1 MSTNNLDFKGMIEA
15 NYNVLSNLEA
25 SIQGFFRKFEDIDT
39 KIVEKE
45 TAFINAKQEFKTLI
59 EEYRN
64 TLDQVRE
71 DFNLAVAKEQKE
83 FIEIANSNT
92 EKILK
97 TKEEELKQKLEAEE
111 HNIILKVKNLLEAM
125 ENFEDNINSKVADT
139 IKNLPVLLE
148 EEKDLIINKNLADIK
163 ETSKSLK
170 ESIEDY
176 RKILEQELESY
187 KNRLIEEV
195 KECKYT
201 LKSSVEDIKEVAED
215 IKAENITLNKNR
227 SSLEADYRKVNN
239 SLENVTKSTNNL
251 VKGINNVKYTFIINK
266 IYILLFSLLNSLF
279 ILRIIVPQKWQIN
292 FLGNKTLWTLIILAS
307 LLIILATG
315 DFIYRVIFPTIV
327 NFWEKIFNLIFTTS
341 SDEEAED

>member
-25 SIQGFFRKFEDIDT
+25 NIQAFFKTFENVDT
-39 KIVEKE
+39 KIIEKE
-45 TAFINAKQEFKTLI
+45 TAFANAKQEFKELI
-59 EEYRN
+59 EDYRTILEN
-64 TLDQVRE
+64 TRE
-71 DFNLAVAKEQKE
+71 EFKKALTSEQQE
-83 FIEIANSNT
+83 FIEVVNT
-92 EKILK
+92 NTNKMLEI
-97 TKEEELKQKLEAEE
+97 KEEELKQKLEAEE

-139 IKNLPVLLE
+139 IKNLPILLE

-187 KNRLIEEV
+187 KNRLVEEV

-266 IYILLFSLLNSLF
+266 IYILLFSLLNSIF
-279 ILRIIVPQKWQIN
+279 ILRIIVPQKWEIN
-292 FLGNKTLWTLIILAS
+292 FLGNKTLWTLIIIAS
-307 LLIILATG
+307 LLIIVAIG

-327 NFWEKIFNLIFTTS
+327 NVWEKIINIFFTFE
-341 SDEEAED
+341 EEAEED

>member
-45 TAFINAKQEFKTLI
+45 TAFINAKQEFKELI
-59 EEYRN
+59 EDYRS
-64 TLDQVRE
+64 TLDQARE
-71 DFNLAVAKEQKE
+71 DFNLALAKEQKE
-83 FIEIANSNT
+83 FIEVANSNT

-139 IKNLPVLLE
+139 IKNLPVALE

-163 ETSKSLK
+163 ETSKSLQA
-170 ESIEDY
+170 SIEDY

-187 KNRLIEEV
+187 KNTLIEEV
-195 KECKYT
+195 KECKYS
-201 LKSSVEDIKEVAED
+201 LIESVEDIKEVTDD
-215 IKAENITLNKNR
+215 IKKESITFQLN
-227 SSLEADYRKVNN
+227 
-239 SLENVTKSTNNL
+239 
-251 VKGINNVKYTFIINK
+251 
-266 IYILLFSLLNSLF
+266 
-279 ILRIIVPQKWQIN
+279 
-292 FLGNKTLWTLIILAS
+292 
-307 LLIILATG
+307 
-315 DFIYRVIFPTIV
+315 VIFIT
-327 NFWEKIFNLIFTTS
+327 
-341 SDEEAED
+341 

>member
-1 MSTNNLDFKGMIEA
+1 MSNLDFRGMIEA

-25 SIQGFFRKFEDIDT
+25 SIKGFFRKFEDIDT

-59 EEYRN
+59 EEYRS
-64 TLDQVRE
+64 TLDQARE
-71 DFNLAVAKEQKE
+71 DFNLALAKEQKE

-97 TKEEELKQKLEAEE
+97 TKEEELKQKLDLEE
-111 HNIILKVKNLLEAM
+111 NKILLKTKTLLEAM
-125 ENFEDNINSKVADT
+125 ESFQENINSKILDT

-148 EEKDLIINKNLADIK
+148 EEKDLIINKTLENIK
-163 ETSKSLK
+163 ETSKTLQSN
-170 ESIEDY
+170 IEDY
-176 RKILEQELESY
+176 RKILEQELEIY
-187 KNRLIEEV
+187 KNTLIEEV

-215 IKAENITLNKNR
+215 IKAENIILNKNR
-227 SSLEADYRKVNN
+227 SNLEADYQKVNN

-251 VKGINNVKYTFIINK
+251 VKGINNVKYTFVINK

-279 ILRIIVPQKWQIN
+279 ILRIIVPQKWEIN
-292 FLGNKTLWTLIILAS
+292 FLGTKTLWTLIILAS

-327 NFWEKIFNLIFTTS
+327 NVWEKIINIFFTFE
-341 SDEEAED
+341 DEAKED

>member
-1 MSTNNLDFKGMIEA
+1 MSNNLDFKGMIEA

-59 EEYRN
+59 EEYRS

-97 TKEEELKQKLEAEE
+97 TKEEELKQKLDLEE
-111 HNIILKVKNLLEAM
+111 NKILLKTKTLLEAM
-125 ENFEDNINSKVADT
+125 ENFNGNISIKIADT
-139 IKNLPVLLE
+139 IKNLPVELE
-148 EEKDLIINKNLADIK
+148 NQKDLYINKALENIK
-163 ETSKSLK
+163 ETSKSLQAN
-170 ESIEDY
+170 IEDY
-176 RKILEQELESY
+176 RKILEQELEIY
-187 KNRLIEEV
+187 KNRLVEEV

-201 LKSSVEDIKEVAED
+201 LKESVEDIKEVADD
-215 IKAENITLNKNR
+215 IKKESITLNKNR
-227 SSLEADYRKVNN
+227 SNLEADYNKVNT

-251 VKGINNVKYTFIINK
+251 VKGINNIKYTFIINK
-266 IYILLFSLLNSLF
+266 IYILLFSLLNSIF
-279 ILRIIVPQKWQIN
+279 ILRIIVPQKWSIN
-292 FLGNKTLWTLIILAS
+292 FLGNKTLWTLIIIAS
-307 LLIILATG
+307 LLIIVAIG

-327 NFWEKIFNLIFTTS
+327 NVWEKIINIFFTS

>member
-59 EEYRN
+59 EEYRS
-64 TLDQVRE
+64 TLDQARE
-71 DFNLAVAKEQKE
+71 DFNLALAKEQKE

-139 IKNLPVLLE
+139 IKNLPVALE

-163 ETSKSLK
+163 ETSKSLQA
-170 ESIEDY
+170 SIEDY

-187 KNRLIEEV
+187 KNTLIEEV
-195 KECKYT
+195 KECKYS
-201 LKSSVEDIKEVAED
+201 LIESVEDIKEVAED
-215 IKAENITLNKNR
+215 IKKENISLNKNR
-227 SSLEADYRKVNN
+227 SNLEADYQKVNN

-251 VKGINNVKYTFIINK
+251 VKSINDIKYTFIINK
-266 IYILLFSLLNSLF
+266 IYILLFSLLNSIF
-279 ILRIIVPQKWQIN
+279 ILRIIVPQKWSIN
-292 FLGNKTLWTLIILAS
+292 FLGNKTLWTLIVIAS
-307 LLIILATG
+307 LLIIVGIG
-315 DFIYRVIFPTIV
+315 DFIYRVVLPILS
-327 NFWEKIFNLIFTTS
+327 NLWEKICNFLFT
-341 SDEEAED
+341 SDEEAEED

>member
-25 SIQGFFRKFEDIDT
+25 NIQAFFKTFENVDS
-39 KIVEKE
+39 KIIEKE
-45 TAFINAKQEFKTLI
+45 TAFANAKQEFKELI
-59 EEYRN
+59 EDYKTILEN
-64 TLDQVRE
+64 TRE
-71 DFNLAVAKEQKE
+71 EFKKALTSEQQE
-83 FIEIANSNT
+83 FIEVVNANTN
-92 EKILK
+92 KILEI
-97 TKEEELKQKLEAEE
+97 KEEELKQKLEAEE
-111 HNIILKVKNLLEAM
+111 HNIILKAKNLLEAM
-125 ENFEDNINSKVADT
+125 KNFEDNINLKIADT

-148 EEKDLIINKNLADIK
+148 EEKDLIINKTLENIK

-187 KNRLIEEV
+187 KNRLVEEV

-201 LKSSVEDIKEVAED
+201 LKESVEDIKEVAED

-239 SLENVTKSTNNL
+239 SLENVTKSTSSL
-251 VKGINNVKYTFIINK
+251 VKSINNIKYTFIINK
-266 IYILLFSLLNSLF
+266 IYILLFSLLNSIF
-279 ILRIIVPQKWQIN
+279 ILRIIVPQKWEIN
-292 FLGNKTLWTLIILAS
+292 FLGTKTLWTLIVIAS
-307 LLIILATG
+307 LLIIVGIG

-327 NFWEKIFNLIFTTS
+327 NVWEKIINIFFTS

>member
-45 TAFINAKQEFKTLI
+45 TAFINAKQEFKELI
-59 EEYRN
+59 EDYRS
-64 TLDQVRE
+64 TLDQARE
-71 DFNLAVAKEQKE
+71 DFNLALAKEQKE

-97 TKEEELKQKLEAEE
+97 GKEEELKQKLDLEE
-111 HNIILKVKNLLEAM
+111 NKILLKTKTLLEAM
-125 ENFEDNINSKVADT
+125 ESFQENINSKILNT

-163 ETSKSLK
+163 ETSNTLKS
-170 ESIEDY
+170 SIEDY

-187 KNRLIEEV
+187 KNRLVEEV

-251 VKGINNVKYTFIINK
+251 VKSINDIKYTFIINK
-266 IYILLFSLLNSLF
+266 IYILLFSLLNSIF
-279 ILRIIVPQKWQIN
+279 ILRIIVPQKWSIN
-292 FLGNKTLWTLIILAS
+292 FLGNKTLWTLIIIAS
-307 LLIILATG
+307 LLIIVGIG
-315 DFIYRVIFPTIV
+315 DFIYRVVLPILS
-327 NFWEKIFNLIFTTS
+327 NLWEKICNFLFT
-341 SDEEAED
+341 SDEEAEED

>member
-1 MSTNNLDFKGMIEA
+1 MSNLDFRGMIEA

-45 TAFINAKQEFKTLI
+45 TAFINAKQEFKELI
-59 EEYRN
+59 EDYRS

-71 DFNLAVAKEQKE
+71 DFNLAVAKEHQNFVE
-83 FIEIANSNT
+83 VANANT

-97 TKEEELKQKLEAEE
+97 TKEEELKQKLELEE
-111 HNIILKVKNLLEAM
+111 NKIILKAKDLLEAM
-125 ENFEDNINSKVADT
+125 ENFQENINFKIVDT

-148 EEKDLIINKNLADIK
+148 NEKDLIINKNLADIK
-163 ETSKSLK
+163 ETSKSLQS
-170 ESIEDY
+170 SIEDY

-187 KNRLIEEV
+187 KNTLIEEV

-215 IKAENITLNKNR
+215 IKAENSNIIKNR
-227 SSLEADYRKVNN
+227 SNLEADYRKVNN

-251 VKGINNVKYTFIINK
+251 AKGINNIKYTFVINK
-266 IYILLFSLLNSLF
+266 IYILLFSLLNPLF
-279 ILRIIVPQKWQIN
+279 ILRIIVPQEWSIN
-292 FLGNKTLWTLIILAS
+292 FYGEKTRWTLIIVAS
-307 LLIILATG
+307 LLIIVAIG
-315 DFIYRVIFPTIV
+315 DFIYRTIFPILA
-327 NFWEKIFNLIFTTS
+327 NLWEKICNFFTS

>member
-1 MSTNNLDFKGMIEA
+1 MSNLDFRGMIEA

-45 TAFINAKQEFKTLI
+45 TAFINAKQEFKELI
-59 EEYRN
+59 EDYRS
-64 TLDQVRE
+64 TLDQARE
-71 DFNLAVAKEQKE
+71 DFNLALAKEQKE
-83 FIEIANSNT
+83 FIEVANTNT

-97 TKEEELKQKLEAEE
+97 GKEEELKQKLDLEE
-111 HNIILKVKNLLEAM
+111 NKILLKTKTLLEAM
-125 ENFEDNINSKVADT
+125 ESFQENINSKILDT

-176 RKILEQELESY
+176 RKILEQELEIY
-187 KNRLIEEV
+187 KNRLVEEV

-251 VKGINNVKYTFIINK
+251 AKGINNIKYTFVINK
-266 IYILLFSLLNSLF
+266 IYILLFSLLNPLF
-279 ILRIIVPQKWQIN
+279 ILRIIVPQEWEIN
-292 FLGNKTLWTLIILAS
+292 FLGTKTLWTLIILATS
-307 LLIILATG
+307 LIVVAVG
-315 DFIYRVIFPTIV
+315 DFMYRVIFPIIINV
-327 NFWEKIFNLIFTTS
+327 WKKIINIFFTFE
-341 SDEEAED
+341 EEAEED

>member
-1 MSTNNLDFKGMIEA
+1 MSNLDFKGMIEA

-59 EEYRN
+59 EEYRS
-64 TLDQVRE
+64 TLDQARE
-71 DFNLAVAKEQKE
+71 DFNLALTKKQKE

-97 TKEEELKQKLEAEE
+97 NKEEELKQKLDLEE
-111 HNIILKVKNLLEAM
+111 NKILLKTKTLLEAM
-125 ENFEDNINSKVADT
+125 ESFQENINSKILDT

-187 KNRLIEEV
+187 KNTLIDEV

-201 LKSSVEDIKEVAED
+201 LKSSVED

-239 SLENVTKSTNNL
+239 SLENVTKSINNL

-266 IYILLFSLLNSLF
+266 IYILLFSLLNSIF
-279 ILRIIVPQKWQIN
+279 ILRIIVPQKWEIN
-292 FLGNKTLWTLIILAS
+292 FLGTKTLWTLIVIAS
-307 LLIILATG
+307 LLIIVGIG
-315 DFIYRVIFPTIV
+315 DFIYRVVLPILS
-327 NFWEKIFNLIFTTS
+327 NLWEKICNFLFTS
-341 SDEEAED
+341 SDEEAEED

>member
-1 MSTNNLDFKGMIEA
+1 MSNNLDFKGMIEA

-45 TAFINAKQEFKTLI
+45 TAFINAKQEFKILI
-59 EEYRN
+59 EEYRS
-64 TLDQVRE
+64 TLDQARE
-71 DFNLAVAKEQKE
+71 DFKLALISEQQE
-83 FIEIANSNT
+83 FIEVVNT
-92 EKILK
+92 NTNKILEI
-97 TKEEELKQKLEAEE
+97 KEEELKQKLEAEE

-148 EEKDLIINKNLADIK
+148 NEKDLIINKTLADIK
-163 ETSKSLK
+163 ETSNTLKS
-170 ESIEDY
+170 SIEDY

-187 KNRLIEEV
+187 KNRLVEEV

-201 LKSSVEDIKEVAED
+201 LKESVEDIKEVAED

-239 SLENVTKSTNNL
+239 SLENVTKSTSSL
-251 VKGINNVKYTFIINK
+251 VKSINNIKYTFIINK
-266 IYILLFSLLNSLF
+266 IYILLFSLLNSIF

-292 FLGNKTLWTLIILAS
+292 FLGNKTLWTLIILATS
-307 LLIILATG
+307 LIVVAVG
-315 DFIYRVIFPTIV
+315 DFIYRVIFPILLSI
-327 NFWEKIFNLIFTTS
+327 WEKIFNFLFTS

>member
-1 MSTNNLDFKGMIEA
+1 LSNLDFKGMIEA

-45 TAFINAKQEFKTLI
+45 TAFINAKQEFKELI
-59 EEYRN
+59 EDYRS
-64 TLDQVRE
+64 TLDQIRE
-71 DFNLAVAKEQKE
+71 DFNLAVAKEHQNFVE
-83 FIEIANSNT
+83 VANANT

-97 TKEEELKQKLEAEE
+97 AKEDELKQKLEQEE
-111 HNIILKVKNLLEAM
+111 HKILLKTKTLLEAM
-125 ENFEDNINSKVADT
+125 ESFQENINSKILDT

-187 KNRLIEEV
+187 KNRLVEEV

-201 LKSSVEDIKEVAED
+201 LKESIKDIKEVADD
-215 IKAENITLNKNR
+215 IKKESITLNKNR
-227 SSLEADYRKVNN
+227 SNLEADYQKVNN

-251 VKGINNVKYTFIINK
+251 VKGINNIKYTFVINK

-292 FLGNKTLWTLIILAS
+292 FLGNKTLWTLIIIAS

-315 DFIYRVIFPTIV
+315 DFIYRVIFPIIINV
-327 NFWEKIFNLIFTTS
+327 WKKIINIFFTFE
-341 SDEEAED
+341 EEAEED

>member
-25 SIQGFFRKFEDIDT
+25 SIQAFFKTFENVDS
-39 KIVEKE
+39 KIIEKE
-45 TAFINAKQEFKTLI
+45 TAFANAKQEFKTFI
-59 EEYRN
+59 EDYRS

-71 DFNLAVAKEQKE
+71 DFNLAVAKKHQNFVEV
-83 FIEIANSNT
+83 ANANT

-97 TKEEELKQKLEAEE
+97 AKEDELKQKLEQEE
-111 HNIILKVKNLLEAM
+111 HKILLKTKTLLEAM
-125 ENFEDNINSKVADT
+125 ESFQENINSKILDT

-148 EEKDLIINKNLADIK
+148 KEKDLIINKNLADIK
-163 ETSKSLK
+163 ETSNTLKS
-170 ESIEDY
+170 SIEDY

-187 KNRLIEEV
+187 KNRLVEEV

-201 LKSSVEDIKEVAED
+201 LKESVKDIKEVTKD

-227 SSLEADYRKVNN
+227 SNLEADYRKVNN

-251 VKGINNVKYTFIINK
+251 AKGINNIKYTFVINK
-266 IYILLFSLLNSLF
+266 IYILLFSLLNPLF
-279 ILRIIVPQKWQIN
+279 ILRIIVPQEWSIN
-292 FLGNKTLWTLIILAS
+292 FYGEKTRWTLIIVAS
-307 LLIILATG
+307 LLIIVAIC
-315 DFIYRVIFPTIV
+315 DFMYRTILPILS
-327 NFWEKIFNLIFTTS
+327 NLWEKICNFLFTS

>member
-1 MSTNNLDFKGMIEA
+1 MSNLDFKGMIEA

-59 EEYRN
+59 EEYRS
-64 TLDQVRE
+64 TLDQARE
-71 DFNLAVAKEQKE
+71 DFNLALAKEQKE

-97 TKEEELKQKLEAEE
+97 TKEEELKQKLDLEE
-111 HNIILKVKNLLEAM
+111 NKIILKAKDLLEAM

-139 IKNLPVLLE
+139 IKNLPVALE
-148 EEKDLIINKNLADIK
+148 EEKDLIINKTLENIK
-163 ETSKSLK
+163 ETSKTLQ
-170 ESIEDY
+170 ENIEDY
-176 RKILEQELESY
+176 RKILEQELEIY
-187 KNRLIEEV
+187 KNRLLEEV

-239 SLENVTKSTNNL
+239 SLENVTKSTSSL
-251 VKGINNVKYTFIINK
+251 VKSINNIKYTFIINK
-266 IYILLFSLLNSLF
+266 IYILLFSLLNSIF
-279 ILRIIVPQKWQIN
+279 ILRIIVPQKWEIN
-292 FLGNKTLWTLIILAS
+292 FLGTKTLWTLIVIAS
-307 LLIILATG
+307 LLIIVGIG
-315 DFIYRVIFPTIV
+315 DFIYRVIFPIIV
-327 NFWEKIFNLIFTTS
+327 NVWEKIINIFFTS